1 MLETALA
8 SLRLGSSMMFGWRLS
23 RWSLDT
29 MVEAMR
35 QTYLERGRLGDDSGE
50 LVSGPALDDDMRRRV
65 QGRRFRRQA
74 IHAARETAYY
84 HSLFERAGIDPAGLG
99 YDDIPTVPLTPKEAL
114 RHDPEAF
121 VCRGARPG
129 QRIASTGTTG
139 WPTAVW
145 FSEDELHALGA
156 FAAMAALVTRRV
168 LPEDVVHV
176 ATSSRAQLAVGSTTH
191 AAAALG
197 AAHDTVGLIPPEQ
210 TLRLLASRRHLPG
223 HKPRASVLL
232 TYPSYLGALVE
243 TGLELDYRPGDFG
256 VERIVLGGE
265 VATAGL
271 FERSRRLLGETVQFL
286 EGYAMT
292 ETVPLAG
299 EACTQGHL
307 HYQPLVG
314 FMEVLDL
321 DRRGPARPGEPG
333 VIVATPLPPFRQT
346 TVVLRYD
353 TGDVV
358 PTFRGPLTCERAE
371 APATGLPLGKLH
383 LCVRHD
389 QGWTFTRDVVEALE
403 AVETVP
409 LPARYGFRAVPGGV
423 AVEVAVRSDTP
434 GTRRRLGEQ
443 LEAGGVPLAELRL
456 VEDPAQLTA
465 PVPLRCDLRE
475 ATFTGPLDQPGAPAS
490 RPTPDRDHLPT
501 AAGLRAAGR
510 SLRR

>member
-50 LVSGPALDDDMRRRV
+50 LVSGPALDDDLRRRV

-74 IHAARETAYY
+74 VRAARETAYY
-84 HSLFERAGIDPAGLG
+84 GRLFERAGIDPAGLG
-99 YDDIPTVPLTPKEAL
+99 YDDIPRVPLTPKEAL
-114 RHDPEAF
+114 RDDPEAF
-121 VCRGARPG
+121 VRRGARPG
-129 QRIASTGTTG
+129 QRTVSTGTTG

-156 FAAMAALVTRRV
+156 FAAMAALVTRRL

-176 ATSSRAQLAVGSTTH
+176 AISSRARLAVGSTAR

-210 TLRLLASRRHLPG
+210 TLRLLASRRNLPG
-223 HKPRASVLL
+223 HKPRVSLLL
-232 TYPSYLGALVE
+232 TYPSYLGTLVSS
-243 TGLELDYRPGDFG
+243 GLELGYRPADFG
-256 VERIVLGGE
+256 VERVVLGGE

-271 FERSRRLLGETVQFL
+271 LERSRRLLGERVQFL

-299 EACTQGHL
+299 EPCTQGHL

-314 FMEVLDL
+314 LLEVLDL
-321 DRRGPARPGEPG
+321 ERRGPVRPGEPG
-333 VIVATPLPPFRQT
+333 VVVATPLPPFRQT
-346 TVVLRYD
+346 TLVLRYD

-358 PTFRGPLTCERAE
+358 PTFRGPLTCERAQV
-371 APATGLPLGKLH
+371 PATGLPLGKLR

-389 QGWTFTRDVVEALE
+389 RGWTFTREVVEALE
-403 AVETVP
+403 AVEAVP
-409 LPARYGFRAVPGGV
+409 LPAHYGFRAVPGGI

-456 VEDPAQLTA
+456 VEDPARLTA
-465 PVPLRCDLRE
+465 PVPLRCHLRE
-475 ATFTGPLDQPGAPAS
+475 ATFTGPLDRPGAPAS
-490 RPTPDRDHLPT
+490 RPVPERGHPQTT
-501 AAGLRAAGR
+501 TGLLAAGR
-510 SLRR
+510 APRR